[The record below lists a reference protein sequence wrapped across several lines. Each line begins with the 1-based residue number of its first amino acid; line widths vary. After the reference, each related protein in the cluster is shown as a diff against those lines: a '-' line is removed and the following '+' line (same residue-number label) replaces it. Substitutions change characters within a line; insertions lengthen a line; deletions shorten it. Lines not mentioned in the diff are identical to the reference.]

1 VVKSTAMSVVEIF
14 SDIAELIARMNPQQV
29 IRLKAPQQMSDRVDE
44 LMDKKKEGLL
54 TSEEASELERFLAL
68 DLFISL
74 TKASAQILLAK

>member
-1 VVKSTAMSVVEIF
+1 MSVVEIF